1 MIVTIY
7 YYHHLMTFLILNCQA
22 ALGLVCEDSEPEPV
36 EAAGAAELLGA
47 ADDSRGDPESRDDGE
62 GGEDQTRVSRCI
74 DSKIRKI

>member
-1 MIVTIY
+1 MDRHDCDNII
-7 YYHHLMTFLILNCQA
+7 LLSILNCQA
-22 ALGLVCEDSEPEPV
+22 ALGLVCEDCEPEPV
-36 EAAGAAELLGA
+36 EAAGASELLGA